1 MIGYEYVIIA
11 KKRLKEDVGMD
22 KYRII
27 VKGIVKSLDKYLI
40 VEKWFDDRIQDPY
53 QWGFIDGAINFGES
67 PDRAV
72 VRIIAEDTGLCV
84 QIDRVLYTWSFMA
97 GDTCTIGISYLCLT
111 GMEDVLLSEEL
122 HDYRW
127 ITKDEFEQ
135 YIDNQD
141 VLNDIEC
148 AGLE

>member
-67 PDRAV
+67 PN
-72 VRIIAEDTGLCV
+72 RI
-84 QIDRVLYTWSFMA
+84 
-97 GDTCTIGISYLCLT
+97 
-111 GMEDVLLSEEL
+111 
-122 HDYRW
+122 
-127 ITKDEFEQ
+127 
-135 YIDNQD
+135 
-141 VLNDIEC
+141 
-148 AGLE
+148 